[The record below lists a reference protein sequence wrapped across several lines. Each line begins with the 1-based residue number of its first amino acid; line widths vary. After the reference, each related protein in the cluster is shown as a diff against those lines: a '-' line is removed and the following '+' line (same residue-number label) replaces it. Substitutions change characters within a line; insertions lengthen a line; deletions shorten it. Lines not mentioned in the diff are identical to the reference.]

1 MQTYLNLNIP
11 IDVNDSVT
19 IKNIETL
26 KNTSMTIIDAGRLI
40 FSYSDI
46 QIRIVAT
53 NSTLYEGH

>member
-26 KNTSMTIIDAGRLI
+26 RNTSMTIIDAGRLI
-40 FSYSDI
+40 FHHSDI

-53 NSTLYEGH
+53 NSTLYGGH